1 MIRPRSVRLSLE
13 ARVVLALLSVFWL
26 ILATVHVTAWIQGH
40 PVGPVTLVLSVVSGI
55 AGVFGL
61 LVFALGWRR

>member
-1 MIRPRSVRLSLE
+1 MIRLRPVRLSPQ
-13 ARVVLALLSVFWL
+13 ARVVCVLLSVFWL
-26 ILATVHVTAWIQGH
+26 ILAAAHVTAWIQGNSVE
-40 PVGPVTLVLSVVSGI
+40 PVSLVLSVVSGI